1 MRDIHVQEVTKAVKE
16 MCISANYHL
25 GKDVYK
31 RLVLSEE
38 REESPIG
45 KEILNNI
52 IKNADIATENEVPM
66 CQDTGLVTLFIE
78 IGQDVH
84 FIGGDLNQAI
94 NEGVSQGYQEGY
106 LRKSVVEDPLKRKNT
121 GDNTPAVVHSSIVP
135 GEQVRI
141 TVAPKGFGSE
151 NMCKLKMLK
160 PSDGQKG
167 VEDFVVEVVAIAGPN
182 PCPPIVVGVGIGGTF
197 EKAALLAKKAMLRE
211 VDDKNNNEYYAEMEE
226 RLLEKINNLGIGP
239 QGLGGRATA
248 LTVKVEKYPTHIA
261 GLPVAVA
268 INCHASRH
276 EERVL

>member
-1 MRDIHVQEVTKAVKE
+1 MREIHVQEVTKAVKE

-25 GKDVYK
+25 GKDVYN

-52 IKNADIATENEVPM
+52 IKNADIANENEVPM

-84 FIGGDLNQAI
+84 FIGGDLNEAI
-94 NEGVSQGYQEGY
+94 NEGVSQGYVEGY

-121 GDNTPAVVHSSIVP
+121 GNNTPAVVHSSIVP

>member
-1 MRDIHVQEVTKAVKE
+1 MREIHVQEVTKAVKE

-52 IKNADIATENEVPM
+52 IKNADIANENEVPM

-84 FIGGDLNQAI
+84 FIGGDLNEAI
-94 NEGVSQGYQEGY
+94 NEGVSQGYVEGY

-121 GDNTPAVVHSSIVP
+121 GNNTPAVVHSSIVP

>member
-31 RLVLSEE
+31 RLILSEE

-84 FIGGDLNQAI
+84 FIGGDLNEAI
-94 NEGVSQGYQEGY
+94 NEGVSQGYVEGY

-135 GEQVRI
+135 GEQVHI

-167 VEDFVVEVVAIAGPN
+167 VEDFVVEVVSIAGPN

-211 VDDKNNNEYYAEMEE
+211 VDDKNDNEYYAEMEE